1 MIKLC
6 RGSEYSIDDVRKCL
20 HASPGSLSSKES
32 RYIYKHARL
41 RKLIKSHIRTLR
53 RYKEEMYVCLKNG
66 NKEAH
71 YIEGIKQFF
80 ALHDRRKGMRHL
92 KLSAKDHYAK
102 GNYLYGIH
110 KLLVGDHAE
119 GMNHLDIHTWRNN
132 TYNADK
138 IWRQVKQTL
147 CDVPI
152 IEKRSYGI
160 NMMLIMPP
168 RSCNLTELDKRC
180 TTCFYYKQMEKFMQ
194 LIYSG

>member
-1 MIKLC
+1 MTYGGAFRPVLDHSHQK
-6 RGSEYSIDDVRKCL
+6 RS
-20 HASPGSLSSKES
+20 S

-41 RKLIKSHIRTLR
+41 KKLAKSPLCTLR
-53 RYKEEMYVCLKNG
+53 RYKKEMYICLKNG

-102 GNYLYGIH
+102 DNYLYGIL

-138 IWRQVKQTL
+138 IWRQVKRTL
-147 CDVPI
+147 RDVPI
-152 IEKRSYGI
+152 IEKRFYGI
-160 NMMLIMPP
+160 NMMLIMPSK
-168 RSCNLTELDKRC
+168 SCILTELDKRC
-180 TTCFYYKQMEKFMQ
+180 TSCFYYKEMEKFMQ
-194 LIYSG
+194 LIHSG